1 MHIKET
7 KFITA
12 QNKTKKNLPQRNVQA
27 QMFSLEGYTKRLKK
41 FHTHSIQSLEK
52 IKKKTFL
59 IYILVSSSYQNQ
71 IKRI

>member
-7 KFITA
+7 TFITA

-41 FHTHSIQSLEK
+41 FHTNSIQSLEK
-52 IKKKTFL
+52 MIH
-59 IYILVSSSYQNQ
+59 I
-71 IKRI
+71 